1 MASRRQFKK
10 ELNQTLSE
18 VIEECYE
25 IQSSGKDAV
34 SKKAE
39 KLIDSAIET
48 FDQLIAK
55 LHQDQDQDSKT
66 HFKTLREEL
75 EKSTTSFYKE
85 IEKLKS

>member
-25 IQSSGKDAV
+25 IQRSGKEAV

-39 KLIDSAIET
+39 KLIDNAIET
-48 FDQLIAK
+48 FDRIIDN
-55 LHQDQDQDSKT
+55 LHQGQDQDSKT
-66 HFKTLREEL
+66 HFKTLREDL
-75 EKSTTSFYKE
+75 EKSTTSLYKE
-85 IEKLKS
+85 IDKLKD

>member
-1 MASRRQFKK
+1 MASKRQFKK

-25 IQSSGKDAV
+25 IQRSGKDEV

-55 LHQDQDQDSKT
+55 LHQDQDSKT

>member
-25 IQSSGKDAV
+25 IQRSGKDAV
-34 SKKAE
+34 SKKDE
-39 KLIDSAIET
+39 KMIDNAIET
-48 FDQLIAK
+48 FDRLIAK
-55 LHQDQDQDSKT
+55 LQHDQDQDLKT
-66 HFKTLREEL
+66 HFKALREEL

>member
-25 IQSSGKDAV
+25 IQRSGDDAT

-39 KLIDSAIET
+39 KMIDKAIET
-48 FDQLIAK
+48 FDRIIAK
-55 LHQDQDQDSKT
+55 LHQDSDTNPKA
-66 HFKTLREEL
+66 HFRSLREEL
-75 EKSTTSFYKE
+75 EKSTSSFYKE
-85 IEKLKS
+85 IGKLKG